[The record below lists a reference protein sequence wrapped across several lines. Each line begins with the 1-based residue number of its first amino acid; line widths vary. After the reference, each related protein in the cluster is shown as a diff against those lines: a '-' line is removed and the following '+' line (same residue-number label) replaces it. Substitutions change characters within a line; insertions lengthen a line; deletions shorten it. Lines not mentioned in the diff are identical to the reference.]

1 MSGSPCGDE
10 TTFREDLELMQM
22 EDTVGKTFEN
32 DLNESVISI
41 SVKAMQCKGGEPKYV
56 QKIEDDLNG
65 L

>member
-41 SVKAMQCKGGEPKYV
+41 SVKAMQCKGFFFFDPKHPVYS
-56 QKIEDDLNG
+56 KKG
-65 L
+65 T